1 MNVLV
6 LLAQGDTLVHYQVL
20 LQVLLRV
27 VLGVQAADGQAQLPL
42 LGRIIL
48 EDIILRHVYHRV
60 GVILE
65 NHSIGV
71 QLLDRLNA
79 LAVAVGKLLLVGVAG
94 HGWELKHLVL
104 RYSYEV
110 IKEKFPYFHRP

>member
-1 MNVLV
+1 MDVLV
-6 LLAQGDTLVHYQVL
+6 LFPQGDTLEHYQVL

-27 VLGVQAADGQAQLPL
+27 VLGVQAPDGQAQLAL
-42 LGRIIL
+42 LGRVIF
-48 EDIILRHVYHRV
+48 EDVILRHVYHRV

-71 QLLDRLNA
+71 QLLDRLHA
-79 LAVAVGKLLLVGVAG
+79 LAVAVGKLLLVGVPG

-110 IKEKFPYFHRP
+110 T